1 MKKLLSWVMNQLS
14 KLGRAM
20 FVPLAATPIAGLLA
34 RISASDMLNL
44 PMIENVSWVVFSMM
58 DLLFAIGSVMAY
70 AKVKDKAIP
79 IIGAIVSLEVFKS
92 VLSFIDPSIDMGV
105 FAGILVGVMTAIVFN
120 YSKEWKIPE
129 IFIFFRGEKLVV
141 TLAPLVAIVLANI
154 CSYVWLPIQ
163 SGLNDFGVWIAS
175 AGAIGIFIYGLLNRL
190 LIPTGLHHVLNSY
203 IYYELG
209 TFVSAS
215 GEVVKGE
222 LPRFLAGDPTAG
234 LFLAMFFIPMMF
246 GLPGVCHAIYKKAKV
261 NKQKIKAFMF
271 SSAITSFIS
280 GITEPIEFSFMFVAP
295 QLYILHAFFTGF
307 SGVILYLMNVH
318 LGISVNFCVIDY
330 IMNFNMGQNA
340 WIIIPVG
347 IFFFFLYDCSFQL
360 AIEHFDLKTPGRE
373 DNAENQNIEKELEA
387 ILNGSQYQNTAE
399 NILKYV
405 GGKAN
410 VIDVEA
416 CTTRLRI
423 ELKNT
428 KLVNEEKL
436 KQCGSKGIMRFGE
449 HEIQIII
456 GANVNKIAREF
467 KELLD

>member
-1 MKKLLSWVMNQLS
+1 M
-14 KLGRAM
+14 
-20 FVPLAATPIAGLLA
+20 
-34 RISASDMLNL
+34 
-44 PMIENVSWVVFSMM
+44 
-58 DLLFAIGSVMAY
+58 
-70 AKVKDKAIP
+70 
-79 IIGAIVSLEVFKS
+79 
-92 VLSFIDPSIDMGV
+92 
-105 FAGILVGVMTAIVFN
+105 
-120 YSKEWKIPE
+120 
-129 IFIFFRGEKLVV
+129 
-141 TLAPLVAIVLANI
+141 
-154 CSYVWLPIQ
+154 
-163 SGLNDFGVWIAS
+163 
-175 AGAIGIFIYGLLNRL
+175 
-190 LIPTGLHHVLNSY
+190 
-203 IYYELG
+203 
-209 TFVSAS
+209 
-215 GEVVKGE
+215 KGE

-318 LGISVNFCVIDY
+318 LGMSVNFCVIDY

-467 KELLD
+467 KELLDWNENA